1 MVDGVAGGAL
11 RGACSTCDSAA
22 DGGTDDVAAS
32 AADGAMGANGTADGG
47 AGGAAMVLIVQREL
61 MRSVLLTSK
70 TVVMAAM
77 I

>member
-1 MVDGVAGGAL
+1 M
-11 RGACSTCDSAA
+11 
-22 DGGTDDVAAS
+22 AAS
-32 AADGAMGANGTADGG
+32 AADGAMGANGTAAGG
-47 AGGAAMVLIVQREL
+47 AGGAAMVLVVQREL

>member
-1 MVDGVAGGAL
+1 
-11 RGACSTCDSAA
+11 
-22 DGGTDDVAAS
+22 
-32 AADGAMGANGTADGG
+32 
-47 AGGAAMVLIVQREL
+47 MVLVVQREL